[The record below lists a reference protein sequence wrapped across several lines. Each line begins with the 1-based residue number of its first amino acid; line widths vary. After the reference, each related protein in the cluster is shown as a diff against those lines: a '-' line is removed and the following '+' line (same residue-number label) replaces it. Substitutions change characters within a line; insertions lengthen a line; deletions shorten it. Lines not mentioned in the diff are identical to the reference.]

1 MSRDAFIRQADDEAP
16 RPYMRFVNPYG
27 TIYLHPRTEDF
38 PTLWA
43 QYLNMTME
51 RRDAAYGHPTR
62 ALPHEAQPD
71 VPDQHQHELPVQGG
85 WFFDYLGRTPPSCQN
100 SPVWGDALTTGAR
113 PALGPHV

>member
-51 RRDAAYGHPTR
+51 RRDAAYGHPTAR

-71 VPDQHQHELPVQGG
+71 VPDQHQPELPVQQMA
-85 WFFDYLGRTPPSCQN
+85 WTSELRLETRTPPSCTSQ
-100 SPVWGDALTTGAR
+100 PKRLRAEG
-113 PALGPHV
+113 